1 MAVDLLPEFQE
12 FLKQKKIVPDKQIP
26 FYAQWVSRF
35 LSFLNRNSFTSLDI
49 ATDQFIIWLR
59 DTQHV
64 QDWQL
69 RQAAMPAAALFE
81 IYMRLTGLSCS
92 S

>member
-1 MAVDLLPEFQE
+1 MGAMAVDLLPEFQE

-35 LSFLNRNSFTSLDI
+35 LGFINRNSFTKLDI

-59 DTQHV
+59 DTQHA

-69 RQAAMPAAALFE
+69 RQAAMPADL
-81 IYMRLTGLSCS
+81 I
-92 S
+92 